1 MSSES
6 LQQFTE
12 MFGGALPAEYLK
24 LLDNY
29 PDVLRQAMRA
39 LDESDAEGSV
49 AQVELFENTDCVLEL
64 NLEARQDSVTEPEG
78 LEFFWPEQLL
88 IIGETGSGDY
98 YCIDVDGEEEGV
110 IQFDHQSVSFEIVA
124 DSLDDF
130 VELLVETFS
139 GQHSDVDFE

>member
-1 MSSES
+1 M
-6 LQQFTE
+6 
-12 MFGGALPAEYLK
+12 
-24 LLDNY
+24 
-29 PDVLRQAMRA
+29 
-39 LDESDAEGSV
+39 
-49 AQVELFENTDCVLEL
+49 
-64 NLEARQDSVTEPEG
+64 TEPEG

-88 IIGETGSGDY
+88 IIGETGSGYY
-98 YCIDVDGEEEGV
+98 YCIDVDCEEEGV